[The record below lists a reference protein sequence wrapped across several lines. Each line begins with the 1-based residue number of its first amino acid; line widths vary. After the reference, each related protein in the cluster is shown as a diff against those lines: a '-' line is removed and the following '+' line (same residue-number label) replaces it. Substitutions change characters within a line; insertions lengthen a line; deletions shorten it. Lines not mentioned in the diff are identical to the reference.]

1 MENYNIIYMICQI
14 KKGKNNK
21 KYSIKQLTNNQ
32 KWVIIISESEVR
44 KMSRRRKSG
53 KKDKRLETIILI
65 TATFNLIE
73 ALIEII
79 KELI

>member
-1 MENYNIIYMICQI
+1 
-14 KKGKNNK
+14 
-21 KYSIKQLTNNQ
+21 
-32 KWVIIISESEVR
+32 
-44 KMSRRRKSG
+44 MSRRRKSG

-65 TATFNLIE
+65 TAITNLIE